1 MARKLKS
8 RFQSQSAEQRLLQ
21 WRDVILVNES
31 SWPATA
37 LEYVKSAECNS
48 KQVTGKVNDV
58 RSKLK
63 IDRSVDETT

>member
-37 LEYVKSAECNS
+37 LESVKSAECNS